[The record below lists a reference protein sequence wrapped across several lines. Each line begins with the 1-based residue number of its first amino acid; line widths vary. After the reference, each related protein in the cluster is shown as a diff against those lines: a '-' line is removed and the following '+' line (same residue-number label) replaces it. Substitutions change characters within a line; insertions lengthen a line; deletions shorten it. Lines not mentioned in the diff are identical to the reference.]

1 MAAFLFG
8 KKNIY
13 KVRCVFYTCW
23 ENIYQTR
30 SVGGRRYINE
40 SERNKNIRKKGK
52 FDAWYK
58 TKKWQK
64 LRRYVL
70 MRDKYLCQLE
80 VRYGKRIDAEVVHHI
95 FPVEEYPEL
104 FFNSDNLISLSKK
117 AHNKMHNRMTD
128 EITPEG
134 RRLQE
139 KVRKKV
145 FVGYGEGEKT

>member
-8 KKNIY
+8 KKTIKRLGVYFTHAGKNIY
-13 KVRCVFYTCW
+13 HIK
-23 ENIYQTR
+23 
-30 SVGGRRYINE
+30 SVGGRRYINK
-40 SERNKNIRKKGK
+40 SERSKDIRKEGK
-52 FDAWYK
+52 FDTWYK

-104 FFNSDNLISLSKK
+104 FFNADNLISLSKK
-117 AHNKMHNRMTD
+117 AHNKMHDRMTD

-145 FVGYGEGEKT
+145 FVEYGEGEKT